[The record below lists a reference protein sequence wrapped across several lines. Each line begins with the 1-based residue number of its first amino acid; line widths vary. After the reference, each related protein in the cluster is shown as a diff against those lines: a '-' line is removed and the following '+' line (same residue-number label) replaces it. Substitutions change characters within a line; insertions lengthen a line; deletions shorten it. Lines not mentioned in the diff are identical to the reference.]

1 MEQRYTVTQ
10 TAEILG
16 VRASVLR
23 YWEEELELR
32 ICRNEQGHRYY
43 TGNDI
48 TLLANIKELKK
59 RGLALRAI
67 KELVPRISRTA
78 PGTTASKVKLLEDE
92 QPEREKIL
100 EFQKIMERLIAQ
112 EIHMKKE
119 RSKGIAIDGL
129 PIKNS
134 NELMGISNIIFFSP
148 EDLGIIKDGPE
159 KRRRFMDMELCQLNK
174 AYLFYLKQYKKVL
187 KQRNAHLKQTKS
199 RQHLREALDVWDIQ
213 LVDYGR
219 KIIQI
224 REEFINELQ
233 EIMSIQILGWLL

>member
-67 KELVPRISRTA
+67 DQRT
-78 PGTTASKVKLLEDE
+78 GSKNFKDCTRDYCEQSEAS
-92 QPEREKIL
+92 
-100 EFQKIMERLIAQ
+100 
-112 EIHMKKE
+112 
-119 RSKGIAIDGL
+119 
-129 PIKNS
+129 
-134 NELMGISNIIFFSP
+134 
-148 EDLGIIKDGPE
+148 
-159 KRRRFMDMELCQLNK
+159 
-174 AYLFYLKQYKKVL
+174 
-187 KQRNAHLKQTKS
+187 
-199 RQHLREALDVWDIQ
+199 
-213 LVDYGR
+213 
-219 KIIQI
+219 
-224 REEFINELQ
+224 
-233 EIMSIQILGWLL
+233 

>member
-112 EIHMKKE
+112 ELHMKKE
-119 RSKGIAIDGL
+119 KTSAGIWMKRSVTDSL
-129 PIKNS
+129 R
-134 NELMGISNIIFFSP
+134 
-148 EDLGIIKDGPE
+148 E
-159 KRRRFMDMELCQLNK
+159 KRLLQHW
-174 AYLFYLKQYKKVL
+174 KKEAGGSEE
-187 KQRNAHLKQTKS
+187 NICKS
-199 RQHLREALDVWDIQ
+199 
-213 LVDYGR
+213 YP
-219 KIIQI
+219 
-224 REEFINELQ
+224 
-233 EIMSIQILGWLL
+233 

>member
-67 KELVPRISRTA
+67 KELVPRIARTA

-112 EIHMKKE
+112 ELHMKKE
-119 RSKGIAIDGL
+119 G
-129 PIKNS
+129 
-134 NELMGISNIIFFSP
+134 
-148 EDLGIIKDGPE
+148 EDQCRDLDETIRNRQLARKEAAAALE
-159 KRRRFMDMELCQLNK
+159 KRSRRIRRK
-174 AYLFYLKQYKKVL
+174 
-187 KQRNAHLKQTKS
+187 HL
-199 RQHLREALDVWDIQ
+199 
-213 LVDYGR
+213 
-219 KIIQI
+219 
-224 REEFINELQ
+224 
-233 EIMSIQILGWLL
+233 

>member
-1 MEQRYTVTQ
+1 MHQWFLMKKWTQ
-10 TAEILG
+10 KEEGQHGAAVYCDSDRRNPWREGIGPPVLG
-16 VRASVLR
+16 GR
-23 YWEEELELR
+23 LELR

-112 EIHMKKE
+112 ELHMKKE
-119 RSKGIAIDGL
+119 G
-129 PIKNS
+129 
-134 NELMGISNIIFFSP
+134 
-148 EDLGIIKDGPE
+148 EDQCRDLDETIRNRQLARKEAAAALE
-159 KRRRFMDMELCQLNK
+159 KRSRRIRRK
-174 AYLFYLKQYKKVL
+174 
-187 KQRNAHLKQTKS
+187 HL
-199 RQHLREALDVWDIQ
+199 
-213 LVDYGR
+213 
-219 KIIQI
+219 
-224 REEFINELQ
+224 
-233 EIMSIQILGWLL
+233 

>member
-92 QPEREKIL
+92 QPERL
-100 EFQKIMERLIAQ
+100 
-112 EIHMKKE
+112 HMKKE
-119 RSKGIAIDGL
+119 G
-129 PIKNS
+129 
-134 NELMGISNIIFFSP
+134 
-148 EDLGIIKDGPE
+148 EDQCRDLDETIRNRQLARKEAAAALE
-159 KRRRFMDMELCQLNK
+159 KRSRRIRRK
-174 AYLFYLKQYKKVL
+174 
-187 KQRNAHLKQTKS
+187 HL
-199 RQHLREALDVWDIQ
+199 
-213 LVDYGR
+213 
-219 KIIQI
+219 
-224 REEFINELQ
+224 
-233 EIMSIQILGWLL
+233 